1 MVIATHTKNNTIKA
15 LKQFKDKKAAKT
27 LQKLHV
33 LPESDQREFLEAL
46 PPVLW
51 YGDFTDVLPSA
62 PIFYEIKVAAES
74 RGWRLQSAKKV
85 CGSVWDS
92 STASR
97 RSIESSVLRLADHAS
112 GGHLDF
118 ESPHDE
124 SWLRFYRFELPV
136 RNQGKGL
143 GCALFV
149 SFFEE
154 LMAQTDHLGMES
166 TILATP
172 ERQPMFWDSRRNWRF
187 DLQDGHTKLFNWW
200 SKLGG
205 QVLDQGDPERMYF
218 VRGKVNCISKT
229 DTLAA

>member
-1 MVIATHTKNNTIKA
+1 MI
-15 LKQFKDKKAAKT
+15 
-27 LQKLHV
+27 
-33 LPESDQREFLEAL
+33 
-46 PPVLW
+46 
-51 YGDFTDVLPSA
+51 
-62 PIFYEIKVAAES
+62 IFYEIKVAAES

-97 RSIESSVLRLADHAS
+97 RSIESPVLRLVDHAS

-143 GCALFV
+143 GCGLFV

-154 LMAQTDHLGMES
+154 LMTQTDHLGMES

-205 QVLDQGDPERMYF
+205 QVLDQDDPERMYF
-218 VRGKVNCISKT
+218 GRGKINCISKT

>member
-33 LPESDQREFLEAL
+33 LPEDDQREFLEAL

-97 RSIESSVLRLADHAS
+97 RSIES
-112 GGHLDF
+112 
-118 ESPHDE
+118 
-124 SWLRFYRFELPV
+124 PV
-136 RNQGKGL
+136 RG
-143 GCALFV
+143 
-149 SFFEE
+149 
-154 LMAQTDHLGMES
+154 
-166 TILATP
+166 
-172 ERQPMFWDSRRNWRF
+172 W
-187 DLQDGHTKLFNWW
+187 
-200 SKLGG
+200 
-205 QVLDQGDPERMYF
+205 
-218 VRGKVNCISKT
+218 
-229 DTLAA
+229 

>member
-1 MVIATHTKNNTIKA
+1 MITEHTKRITVHA
-15 LKQFKDKKAAKT
+15 LKQFGDKRTAKAIKN
-27 LQKLHV
+27 LHT
-33 LPESDQREFLEAL
+33 LPEESQIEILHNL

-85 CGSVWDS
+85 CGSVWDN

-97 RSIESSVLRLADHAS
+97 RSIESPVLRLVDHAS

-143 GCALFV
+143 GL
-149 SFFEE
+149 S
-154 LMAQTDHLGMES
+154 LIH
-166 TILATP
+166 I
-172 ERQPMFWDSRRNWRF
+172 
-187 DLQDGHTKLFNWW
+187 
-200 SKLGG
+200 
-205 QVLDQGDPERMYF
+205 
-218 VRGKVNCISKT
+218 
-229 DTLAA
+229 